1 MSAAAPATPHAGDRH
16 AHHHHPDYA
25 ARAHPEHVAIDIG
38 GAVGALIIHTDP
50 EMHGAEVEISREGEG
65 RTGAHKQVL
74 DRPIGERSSFTLLYD
89 GLASGRYILWVG
101 DEPRARHVA
110 VEAGEITELDW
121 RTG

>member
-1 MSAAAPATPHAGDRH
+1 MSAATPAAPLVGERH

-25 ARAHPEHVAIDIG
+25 ARTHPEHVAIDIG
-38 GAVGALIIHTDP
+38 GAVGALIVRTDP
-50 EMHGAEVEISREGEG
+50 EMHGVEVEISREGEA

-74 DRPIGERSSFTLLYD
+74 DRPVGGRSSFTLLYD
-89 GLASGRYILWVG
+89 GLSAGRYDLWVG

>member
-1 MSAAAPATPHAGDRH
+1 MSAATPATLVGDRH

-38 GAVGALIIHTDP
+38 GAVGALIVHTDP
-50 EMHGAEVEISREGEG
+50 EMHGIEVEISREGEE

-74 DRPIGERSSFTLLYD
+74 DRQIGGRSSFTLLYD
-89 GLASGRYILWVG
+89 GLASGRYVLWVG

-110 VEAGEITELDW
+110 VAAGEIAELDW